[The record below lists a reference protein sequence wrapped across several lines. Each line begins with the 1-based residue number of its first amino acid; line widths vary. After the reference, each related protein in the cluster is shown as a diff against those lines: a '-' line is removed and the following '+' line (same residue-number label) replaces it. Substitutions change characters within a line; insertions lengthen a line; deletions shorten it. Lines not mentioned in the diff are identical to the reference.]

1 MRINNIKKL
10 TKLEVDLCFKER
22 TKKNKDILVCN
33 FLYLVYSE
41 AKKYHNPYMEYN
53 DFVQE
58 GTLGLIKAVELFN
71 PNIGILFE
79 TYAKYWIN
87 SFIKRA
93 ISQKYLEIRLPANLY
108 TELINYNKG
117 LSKDISDNLK
127 KNLDYCNSLKF
138 LSLEAA
144 KDVYEKVDIDQQLDN
159 AKLLRKV
166 EQATSKLTIFEQAIF
181 TLRFYREWS
190 MKRIAEEF
198 NVSVKTISRYI
209 KKIQNKLRGLTGYVQ
224 D

>member
-10 TKLEVDLCFKER
+10 SKQELNLCFKER
-22 TKKNKDILVCN
+22 TKQNKDILVCN
-33 FLYLVYSE
+33 YLYLVHIE
-41 AKKYHNPYMEYN
+41 AKKYHNPYMEYG

-58 GTLGLIKAVELFN
+58 GTMGLIKAVELFN
-71 PNIGILFE
+71 PNLHISFE
-79 TYAKYWIN
+79 TYARYWIN

-117 LSKDISDNLK
+117 LTKDISDNLK
-127 KNLDYCNSLKF
+127 KNLEYCNSLKF
-138 LSLEAA
+138 LSIEAA
-144 KDVYEKVDIDQQLDN
+144 KDVYEQNDIDQQIDN

-181 TLRFYREWS
+181 TLRFYKEWS
-190 MKRIAEEF
+190 MRRIAEEF

-209 KKIQNKLRGLTGYVQ
+209 KKIQDKLRGLTGYVS